1 MAGYIGGR
9 VAVSAPQQIE
19 TKHTITATAS
29 QTSITNVG
37 YTVGAVHVY
46 QNGIRLVDGT
56 DYTAT
61 NGSTVTLET
70 GATEGDQIVIVSHG
84 SFETSDTVSKAS
96 GGTFA
101 AAMNYPGGAV
111 TGNVS
116 FGDNNKAIFG
126 AGSDLEIYHNGN
138 NSIVAD
144 VGTGNLSLQSSGAEV
159 LMWDTANN
167 QHMAQFKTGAEV
179 SLRHNGSTK
188 LATTATGATITG
200 ALATDA
206 GGVALTSL
214 DIDGGTDIG
223 AALVDADLMIVDDGA
238 GGTNRKATMSRLAT
252 YMGGKIT
259 GGSLVY
265 LASTGAISNAASV
278 VFTQFD
284 ATKYDHYQF
293 WLQNVIPVT
302 DAVRFLG
309 QTSTDGGSSYSTTN
323 GDYHSND
330 GSSDATG
337 IDLSGTN
344 VGSDTNEFGLN
355 GMFNLFAPHSTNF
368 TAGIFTGMLGYTNTD
383 NYARNHGGTRLSAG
397 DVDAIKFIFS
407 SGNIESGEI
416 VMYGIANGT

>member
-1 MAGYIGGR
+1 MAGYIGGK

-29 QTSITNVG
+29 QTSIPNIS

-96 GGTFA
+96 GGTFSS
-101 AAMNYPGGAV
+101 NV
-111 TGNVS
+111 TVS
-116 FGDNNKAIFG
+116 
-126 AGSDLEIYHNGN
+126 GS
-138 NSIVAD
+138 V
-144 VGTGNLSLQSSGAEV
+144 
-159 LMWDTANN
+159 TAN
-167 QHMAQFKTGAEV
+167 
-179 SLRHNGSTK
+179 SLIVPDGSIP
-188 LATTATGATITG
+188 LV
-200 ALATDA
+200 D
-206 GGVALTSL
+206 L

-265 LASTGAISNAASV
+265 IASSGAISNAASV
-278 VFTQFD
+278 SFTQFD
-284 ATKYDHYQF
+284 SSKYDHYQF
-293 WLQNVIPVT
+293 WIQQVLPTQDGAALYGHV
-302 DAVRFLG
+302 
-309 QTSTDGGSSYSTTN
+309 STDGGSNYDTTN
-323 GDYHSND
+323 GNYHFDVTDTTGLVVSNAMGND
-330 GSSDATG
+330 TG
-337 IDLSGTN
+337 ESG
-344 VGSDTNEFGLN
+344 VSV
-355 GMFNLFAPHSTNF
+355 MFNLFAPHMAVYTYSYSLGVAMLTNSYVYAQYHA
-368 TAGIFTGMLGYTNTD
+368 TAHLAAQDT
-383 NYARNHGGTRLSAG
+383 
-397 DVDAIKFIFS
+397 DAIQFKMNG
-407 SGNIESGEI
+407 GNIASGEI